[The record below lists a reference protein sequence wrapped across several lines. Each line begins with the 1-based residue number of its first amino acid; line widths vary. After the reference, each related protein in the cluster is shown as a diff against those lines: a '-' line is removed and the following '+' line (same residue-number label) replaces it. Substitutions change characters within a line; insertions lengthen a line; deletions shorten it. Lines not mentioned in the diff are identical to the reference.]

1 MTQATELLTKRS
13 LFKPNKYPDTP
24 YNRAKEEW
32 NDRIGGPLRSAFSWR
47 VQAVLGYV
55 MIAGLAGGLLYKSMQ
70 STIQPVHIRIA
81 ENGQPTVLG
90 PVPEKYTPQLAEVR
104 YALTEWLTWTRGVS
118 LDPVL
123 VKQNYSKALCRM
135 RQAPANK
142 LNEWAQKEPRL
153 AAVGR
158 ETVAVQ
164 VLGVV
169 PVAGTTSYQA
179 RWTEEF
185 RSAEGGLKERQ
196 TWTATFPIE
205 FDMPKTVKQLDCNPI
220 GLYMKDF
227 QWAREQ

>member
-1 MTQATELLTKRS
+1 MSQASELLTKRS
-13 LFKPNKYPDTP
+13 SFKPGKYPETP
-24 YNRAKEEW
+24 YNRAKQEW
-32 NDRIGGPLRSAFSWR
+32 NDRMGNVVRSAFSWR

-55 MIAGLAGGLLYKSMQ
+55 LIAGLSGGLIYKSLQ
-70 STIQPVHIRIA
+70 SSIQPIHIRIA
-81 ENGQPTVLG
+81 ENGQPTVIG
-90 PVPEKYTPQLAEVR
+90 AVPENYTAQLAEVR
-104 YALTEWLTWTRGVS
+104 YSLTEWITWVRGVS

-123 VKQNYSKALCRM
+123 VKQNYGKALCRM
-135 RQAPANK
+135 KQAPANK

-153 AAVGR
+153 LAVGR
-158 ETVAVQ
+158 ETVSIQ

-169 PVAGTTSYQA
+169 PVAGTLSYQA
-179 RWTEEF
+179 RWAEVF
-185 RSAEGGLKERQ
+185 RNAEGGIKDQQ